1 MKEEI
6 MLQINSKKKSV
17 PVVEGQMTELGFNF
31 EGRNCSQ
38 VKVTIE
44 CYVDAEQLNDFD
56 GDTYEAVFRLRM
68 PRYTSSFTKGD
79 AENIWNNYK

>member
-1 MKEEI
+1 

-17 PVVEGQMTELGFNF
+17 PVVEGQMTELGFSF
-31 EGRNCSQ
+31 GDRYYSP
-38 VKVTIE
+38 VKITIE

-56 GDTYEAVFRLRM
+56 NDTDEAVFRLRM
-68 PRYTSSFTKGD
+68 PRYASSFTKGD